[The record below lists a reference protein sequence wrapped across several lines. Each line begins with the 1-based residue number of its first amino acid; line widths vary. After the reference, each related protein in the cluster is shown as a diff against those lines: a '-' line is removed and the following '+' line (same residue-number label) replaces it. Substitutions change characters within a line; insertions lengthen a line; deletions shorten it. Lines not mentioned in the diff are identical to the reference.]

1 MKRSL
6 FLCLSAAASL
16 CAAACGGG
24 GGGSIITPPP
34 NNGFS
39 NSNLDGQYAFSMS
52 GTAEDPTTQAEA
64 PYARVGSFIADGKG
78 DITGGVEDVNL
89 NLVSGGSNELD
100 INNGSYTIN
109 SDGRGTLTLN
119 DSTGTL
125 TFSISLASSTNGYIV
140 DFPSGGLSTASGNF
154 VLQNT
159 NVFNLSAFSGNY
171 AFDFSGV
178 DSTQNPESVV
188 GQFSASLANGVGVLS
203 GIADD
208 NDGGTVNG
216 GNAGGAPISGNF
228 NTSSPNPSDLAS
240 FGRGE
245 FSIGGV
251 SGVYYL
257 VGANQVKFM
266 EETSGGTLA
275 GDAFA
280 QSNVA
285 AGISGAFVYVMG
297 GSTISTSGGGP
308 LARGGKLSASGGNLT
323 SIIVDTNNAGQQQSL
338 PSNGAAGSG
347 TYTLDT
353 TTGRGTMTFSLQGA
367 TVPFNYVFYMVS
379 PTRAFLQE
387 QTAGPN
393 GAVVEDGSMFAQ
405 GSGAIT
411 ASSLAGNYAL
421 NWSGEASL
429 NGGNFVGEEDLI
441 GEATVSSGAAL
452 SGMVDI
458 NENAT
463 ITEVSN
469 VPLTGTLTLG
479 SDPTSHNA
487 LTFNLETNPAGQV
500 TAFAYVA
507 ANNNILFMTT
517 ESNRIAAGVMTLQAP

>member
-6 FLCLSAAASL
+6 ALWLSAAASL
-16 CAAACGGG
+16 CAAACSGG

-52 GTAEDPTTQAEA
+52 GTATDQTTLVQA

-78 DITGGVEDVNL
+78 DITGGVEDINL
-89 NLVSGGSNELD
+89 NQVSGGSNEVA
-100 INNGSYTIN
+100 ITNGSYTIN

-119 DSTGTL
+119 ESAGTF
-125 TFSISLASSTNGYIV
+125 TFSISLTSSTNGYIV
-140 DFPSGGLSTASGNF
+140 DFPSDGASTASGNF
-154 VLQNT
+154 VLQNV
-159 NVFNLSAFSGNY
+159 NAFNLSSFSGNY
-171 AFDFSGV
+171 VFDFSGV
-178 DSTQNPESVV
+178 DTMQNPESIV
-188 GQFSASLANGVGVLS
+188 GQVSASLANGVGVLT
-203 GIADD
+203 GFADD
-208 NDGGTVNG
+208 NDGGQVNG
-216 GNAGGAPISGNF
+216 GGAGGAAISGNF
-228 NTSSPNPSDLAS
+228 NTSSPNPSDLTS

-251 SGVYYL
+251 SGVYYI
-257 VGANQVKFM
+257 VGPSQVKFL

-280 QSNVA
+280 QSNVT
-285 AGISGAFVYVMG
+285 AGINGPFVYVLG
-297 GSTISTSGGGP
+297 GSTVSTSGGGP
-308 LARGGKLSASGGNLT
+308 LARGGKFSANSGNLT

-338 PSNGAAGSG
+338 PTGGSSGTG

-353 TTGRGTMTFSLQGA
+353 TTGRGTMTFTLQGA
-367 TVPFNYVFYMVS
+367 TLAFNYVFYMVS
-379 PTRAFLQE
+379 PTQAFVQE

-405 GSGAIT
+405 GSAIS

-429 NGGNFVGEEDLI
+429 NGGNAIGEEDVI
-441 GEATVSSGAAL
+441 GEATVSSGTAL
-452 SGMVDI
+452 SGIVDI
-458 NENAT
+458 NEDAT
-463 ITEVSN
+463 FTEASN
-469 VPLTGTLTLG
+469 VSLTGTLTLS

-487 LTFNLETNPAGQV
+487 LTFNLQTNPAGQV
-500 TAFAYVA
+500 TTFAYIA

>member
-6 FLCLSAAASL
+6 TLCLSAAASL
-16 CAAACGGG
+16 FAAACSG
-24 GGGSIITPPP
+24 GGGSSVGPPPP

-39 NSNLDGQYAFSMS
+39 NNNLSGQYAFSMS
-52 GTAEDPTTQAEA
+52 GTAVDQTTGTQA

-109 SDGRGTLTLN
+109 ADGRGTLTLN
-119 DSTGTL
+119 DSTGAL
-125 TFSISLASSTNGYIV
+125 SFSISLSSSTNGYIV
-140 DFPSGGLSTASGNF
+140 DFPSNGLSTASGNF
-154 VLQNT
+154 VLQTANA
-159 NVFNLSAFSGNY
+159 FNLSAFSGNY
-171 AFDFSGV
+171 VFDFSGV
-178 DSTQNPESVV
+178 DPSQNPESIV
-188 GQFSASLANGVGVLS
+188 GQISASLANGVGVFS

-216 GNAGGAPISGNF
+216 GNAGGATISGSF
-228 NTSSPNPSDLAS
+228 NTSSPNPSDLTS

-251 SGVYYL
+251 SGVYYI
-257 VGANQVKFM
+257 VGPNQVKFM

-280 QSNVA
+280 QSNVT
-285 AGISGAFVYVMG
+285 AGISGPFVYVMG
-297 GSTISTSGGGP
+297 GSTVSTSGGGP
-308 LARGGKLSASGGNLT
+308 LARGGKFSASGGNL
-323 SIIVDTNNAGQQQSL
+323 SNIIVDTNNAGQQQSL
-338 PSNGAAGSG
+338 PSSGGSGTG

-353 TTGRGTMTFSLQGA
+353 TTGRGTTTFTLQGA
-367 TVPFNYVFYMVS
+367 SVAFNYVFYMVS
-379 PTRAFLQE
+379 PTQAFVQE

-393 GAVVEDGSMFAQ
+393 GAVVEDGSMYAQ
-405 GSGAIT
+405 GSGTIS

-421 NWSGEASL
+421 NWSGEAIL
-429 NGGNFVGEEDLI
+429 NGGNAIGEEDVI
-441 GEATVSSGAAL
+441 GETTVSSGAAL
-452 SGMVDI
+452 SGIVDI

-463 ITEVSN
+463 LAEASN
-469 VPLTGTLTLG
+469 VSLTGMLTLG

-500 TAFAYVA
+500 TAFAYLA